1 VNKAHESPNT
11 GKSRFSPNPRRRSR
25 WLRALAGSCLAIA
38 LTSGPALASSA
49 AAGVSD
55 RIIAQAANATCP
67 PPSVERPE
75 FALKAI
81 AENRQVELSWSESGQ
96 QDTSTHTTIRYCSE
110 TGQSGQLPTPPAA
123 KSAPVTKLT
132 NGITYYFWLV
142 DDKGTAVSNT
152 ASATPAAPPGQPTGL
167 TAAPGDSKV
176 TLSWAA
182 PGSDGGAQISHYV
195 VREGTRPGGESDA
208 PVRGSPV
215 GGTSTT
221 VTGLAN
227 GTTYYFTVT
236 AANSVGLGPAS
247 AEVLATP
254 RAAPGAVGGLTTIAG
269 NGQVIVSWN
278 APVSSGGLPVTGYH
292 LYAGTSDDFTGKAP
306 LIPLTGTAATV
317 TGLVNGTTY
326 YFKVTAVNGAG
337 DGPGSE
343 TEAVPVTT
351 PEAPTK
357 LTATPGKSQVTL
369 SWTAPASD
377 GGTGIINYIVS
388 EGTSPGGETGE
399 QVSGSPVSGTSTTVT
414 GLHNGTT
421 YYFTVAARNAAGLS
435 SQSGE
440 ASAALPPIVITSSPP
455 SRATT
460 PPGTATP
467 SGTASPPDTATP
479 NSAASTSNATNQS
492 SGPTQSTGPTA
503 PSSPTQSSIDAESTS
518 NTSIPA
524 LTPPTGLTATPGKA
538 LAYLSWT
545 PPLPS
550 GGPPVKSYN
559 IYYSTDPGLRT
570 RTPLSGIHDTAGN
583 VGRLVSGTVYYFVV
597 TAVNAAGEE
606 SPTSTEVSAEPNG
619 PPPKVHVGLGAPL
632 VPAQLAAV
640 LTAVAALAVA
650 GVSTLIARH
659 RRGRRPGGT
668 DSSEPSQD
676 HPGQQA
682 ALVPD
687 VRAVPNVA
695 RPETVHV
702 SNTGQQPTHTVRLE
716 PHSGARTTMIKEAGH
731 DDRRGE

>member
-1 VNKAHESPNT
+1 MNKAHESRNT
-11 GKSRFSPNPRRRSR
+11 TRSRFSPSTPRRRGR
-25 WLRALAGSCLAIA
+25 WLRALAATCLAIA
-38 LTSGPALASSA
+38 LASGPLLVSSGA
-49 AAGVSD
+49 AAAVPGRILTQAVSK
-55 RIIAQAANATCP
+55 QCP
-67 PPSVERPE
+67 PQPAIGPQ
-75 FALKAI
+75 FALTAG
-81 AENRQVELSWSESGQ
+81 AGNEQVQLSWSESGPL
-96 QDTSTHTTIRYCSE
+96 DTPSGTTIHYCSE
-110 TGQSGQLPTPPAA
+110 TGQSGTRT
-123 KSAPVTKLT
+123 SSPVEKLT

-142 DDKGTAVSNT
+142 DDKGTVVSNT

-167 TAAPGDSKV
+167 TATPGDSKV
-176 TLSWAA
+176 TLSWGA
-182 PGSDGGAQISHYV
+182 PGSDGGAPVTGYGIRQ
-195 VREGTRPGGESDA
+195 GTRPGGESDA

-236 AANSVGLGPAS
+236 AANSVGPGPAS

-269 NGQVIVSWN
+269 DGQVIVSWN
-278 APVSSGGLPVTGYH
+278 APVSSGGLPVTGYR
-292 LYAGTSDDFTGKAP
+292 LYAGTSADFSGKTP

-326 YFKVTAVNGAG
+326 YFEVTAVNGAG

-357 LTATPGKSQVTL
+357 LTATPGKSKMAL

-435 SQSGE
+435 GQSGE

-467 SGTASPPDTATP
+467 PGTPSPPDTATP

-503 PSSPTQSSIDAESTS
+503 PSSPMQSSIDAESIS

-545 PPLPS
+545 PPSPS

-559 IYYSTDPGLRT
+559 IYYSSDPGLRT

-583 VGRLVSGTVYYFVV
+583 VGRLVNGTVYYFVV

-619 PPPKVHVGLGAPL
+619 PPPEVHVGLGTPL
-632 VPAQLAAV
+632 VPTQLTGLLA
-640 LTAVAALAVA
+640 AVAALVAA
-650 GVSTLIARH
+650 GVFTLVARYR
-659 RRGRRPGGT
+659 RRGRTGGRH
-668 DSSEPSQD
+668 SSARGQKR
-676 HPGQQA
+676 PGQQLA
-682 ALVPD
+682 AAGD
-687 VRAVPNVA
+687 VRAVPSAAPPPTVSV
-695 RPETVHV
+695 RET
-702 SNTGQQPTHTVRLE
+702 GPQPTQTVRLE
-716 PHSGARTTMIKEAGH
+716 RHPGVATTTIREKP
-731 DDRRGE
+731 